1 MAPTTA
7 TGRMNSAWNND
18 ELSHLVQAWE
28 EVVEA
33 PRDRLLLAAGE
44 RATLHA
50 RFSALSSSSK
60 RSLSSVTRQHHRLCT
75 SYRLIVETNRKS
87 LRDGTPGWFDLSLA
101 EQHELRRVHN
111 KKEKGMTV
119 LSLELFGKLDR
130 ICGGKEDSTAT
141 TTGTAKKELKQPKP
155 SHKKKK
161 PVVLDTEED
170 ADVVDQ
176 PKNAWTTKH
185 WAMFVDAW
193 QEAVDEFI
201 ELGNEPDEKVK
212 LPNWL
217 IRRKFVALGGPPDTS
232 VGSIT
237 AKKRCIIQS
246 YNFIQQC
253 VAGLENL
260 DGSDWFECTFN
271 ERFRLQ
277 RRLVSPKSSQ
287 RVGCEI
293 DRDTYEKIGAVLEKE
308 EVLGATTATGH
319 KRKRSV
325 KVHKASISSEEEL
338 EPRSPSAP
346 RSEEASDP
354 EDSQVTYSAV
364 YDEESLV
371 DEKVVESL
379 LEAQN
384 ARFEQLLH
392 DLREERM
399 EERKQ
404 NQAMLLEILHHRT
417 PVEDPSQGV
426 SDVESLVGKQQEQ
439 LVDLFAQMHKERQQ
453 EREDFHGMLRQL
465 SSQPTPKPRR
475 KQDRTVHEGRDEA
488 AGVKA
493 RLPKRS
499 RRPSNTGNWELLNY
513 D

>member
-1 MAPTTA
+1 MAPA
-7 TGRMNSAWNND
+7 IPTGRVNSAWNSE
-18 ELSHLVQAWE
+18 ELSCLVQAWG
-28 EVVEA
+28 EVVEP
-33 PRDRLLLAAGE
+33 PRDRLLLASRE
-44 RATLHA
+44 RSTLHA
-50 RFSALSSSSK
+50 RFSALATSSK

-87 LRDGTPGWFDLSLA
+87 LQDGSPGWFDLSAA

-119 LSLELFGKLDR
+119 LSPELFNQLDR
-130 ICGGKEDSTAT
+130 ICSGNEAVS
-141 TTGTAKKELKQPKP
+141 AKKELKQLK
-155 SHKKKK
+155 SSQKKKK
-161 PVVLDTEED
+161 PVVLETEDDT
-170 ADVVDQ
+170 DV
-176 PKNAWTTKH
+176 PRNAWTPED
-185 WAMFVDAW
+185 WALFVDAW
-193 QEAVDEFI
+193 QVAVDEFI
-201 ELGNEPDEKVK
+201 ELADEPDEKLK

-217 IRRKFVALGGPPDTS
+217 IRQKFVALGGPTETT

-253 VAGLENL
+253 VTGLEKL

-293 DRDTYEKIGAVLEKE
+293 DRDTYEKIGIVLEKE
-308 EVLGATTATGH
+308 EVLGTSTASGH

-325 KVHKASISSEEEL
+325 KIHKASISSEEEL
-338 EPRSPSAP
+338 ELRSPSVP
-346 RSEEASDP
+346 RSEEASDI
-354 EDSQVTYSAV
+354 EVTYSAV
-364 YDEESLV
+364 HDEDSLV

-404 NQAMLLEILHHRT
+404 NQSMLLEILHHRT
-417 PVEDPSQGV
+417 PVEDPSQNV
-426 SDVESLVGKQQEQ
+426 SDMESLVTKQQEQ
-439 LVDLFAQMHKERQQ
+439 LMDLFAQMHKERQQ
-453 EREDFHGMLRQL
+453 EREDFHQMLRQL
-465 SSQPTPKPRR
+465 CSRVPPRR
-475 KQDRTVHEGRDEA
+475 KNDRSDGEA
-488 AGVKA
+488 EAKA
-493 RLPKRS
+493 PTPKRS
-499 RRPSNTGNWELLNY
+499 RRFGTTGGWEY